1 MYRRFQE
8 RMYGNYPYSRNMVL
22 LDMKQGDVTN
32 DGIIDYVYLFG
43 SKNDETEFYTDQI
56 TLHIK
61 DGRTNHI
68 STINFQYN
76 AGYNASYLYSYSL

>member
-1 MYRRFQE
+1 MLYFFIGTHPINTRLPTYCTQSNTYCYGGINVYRKFQE

-43 SKNDETEFYTDQI
+43 K
-56 TLHIK
+56 
-61 DGRTNHI
+61 
-68 STINFQYN
+68 
-76 AGYNASYLYSYSL
+76 